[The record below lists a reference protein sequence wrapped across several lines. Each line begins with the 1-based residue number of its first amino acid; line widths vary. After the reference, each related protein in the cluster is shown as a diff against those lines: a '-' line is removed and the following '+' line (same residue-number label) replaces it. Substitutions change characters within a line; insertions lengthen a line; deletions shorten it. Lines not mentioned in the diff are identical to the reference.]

1 MSLSFSIARRL
12 YSTPDKTK
20 KVSNPAIKIAMAGI
34 AIGIAVMVISVAVVF
49 GFKHT
54 IKDKVVGFGSHI
66 TVGNFLSMHGFEQ
79 APVVMSD
86 SMQNVIKGIEG
97 VKSVSPYVVTQG
109 ILKTDDDFLGVQ
121 LKGLSDNYDTQFLQ
135 ENLVEGNLPSFLTN
149 NEKSTNRMTEE
160 SANRQIDKSTNQ
172 DAEESDDQKE
182 DSKKE
187 LLISKKQAD
196 KLQVKAGERIFA
208 YFIKGENVRA
218 RRFTIA
224 GIFQTNMA
232 AFDDFICFTDF
243 KTAQKLNEYKGDEAD
258 GAEVI
263 LKDFNKLDEVAER
276 FVKKINRTVDPNEE
290 TYSSATVLDM
300 YPGIFQW
307 LDVLDLNVW
316 IILGL
321 MVAVAGFTMISGLL
335 IIILERTNMIGL
347 LKALGMRNGGIRRTF
362 IWLAIFIVCK
372 GLLFGNTLAFALMY
386 LQKFTGIIKLD
397 PSVYFVSEVPL
408 EINIPVILL
417 INIATLFI
425 CSLILILPSMLVSH
439 ISLAKVMRYE

>member
-1 MSLSFSIARRL
+1 MPLSFDIARRL

-79 APVVMSD
+79 APVVMGD
-86 SMQNVIKGIEG
+86 SMLNVIKGIEG
-97 VKSVSPYVVTQG
+97 VESASPFALTQG
-109 ILKTDDDFLGVQ
+109 ILKTDEDFLGVQ
-121 LKGLSDNYDTQFLQ
+121 LKGLDKSYNTTFLKQ
-135 ENLVEGNLPSFLTN
+135 NIIEGKLPSFLAN
-149 NEKSTNRMTEE
+149 NEKT
-160 SANRQIDKSTNQ
+160 DKSTNQ
-172 DAEESDDQKE
+172 QIDKSDEETE
-182 DSKKE
+182 GSKKE

-196 KLQVKAGERIFA
+196 KLQVKVGDRIFA

-218 RRFTIA
+218 RRFTIT
-224 GIFQTNMA
+224 GIYQTNIS
-232 AFDDFICFTDF
+232 AFDDFISFTDL
-243 KTAQKLNEYKGDEAD
+243 KTTQKLNKYKADETD

-263 LKDFNKLDEVAER
+263 IKDFTKLDEVAER
-276 FVKKINRTVDPNEE
+276 FVMKINRTADRNEE
-290 TYSSATVLDM
+290 TYSSRTILDT

-335 IIILERTNMIGL
+335 IIILERTSMIGL
-347 LKALGMRNGGIRRTF
+347 LKALGMRNSAVRHTF
-362 IWLAIFIVCK
+362 IWLAMLIVCK
-372 GLLFGNTLAFALMY
+372 GLLIGNALAFFLMY

-397 PSVYFVSEVPL
+397 SSVYFVSEVPL
-408 EINIPVILL
+408 EINLPVILL
-417 INIATLFI
+417 INLATLFI
-425 CSLILILPSMLVSH
+425 CTLILILPSMLVSH

>member
-79 APVVMSD
+79 APVVMGD
-86 SMQNVIKGIEG
+86 SMLNVIKGIEG
-97 VKSVSPYVVTQG
+97 VESASPFALTQG
-109 ILKTDDDFLGVQ
+109 ILKTDEDFLGVQ
-121 LKGLSDNYDTQFLQ
+121 LKGLDKSYNTTFLKQ
-135 ENLVEGNLPSFLTN
+135 NIIEGKLPSFLAN
-149 NEKSTNRMTEE
+149 NEKT
-160 SANRQIDKSTNQ
+160 DKSTNQ
-172 DAEESDDQKE
+172 QIDKSDEETE
-182 DSKKE
+182 GSKKE

-196 KLQVKAGERIFA
+196 KLQVKVGDRIFA

-218 RRFTIA
+218 RRFTIT
-224 GIFQTNMA
+224 GIYQTNIS
-232 AFDDFICFTDF
+232 AFDDFICFTDL
-243 KTAQKLNEYKGDEAD
+243 KTTQKLNEYKADETD

-263 LKDFNKLDEVAER
+263 VKDFTKLDEVAER
-276 FVKKINRTVDPNEE
+276 FVMKINRTADRNEE
-290 TYSSATVLDM
+290 TYSSRTILDT

-335 IIILERTNMIGL
+335 IIILERTSMIGL
-347 LKALGMRNGGIRRTF
+347 LKALGMRNSAVRHTF
-362 IWLAIFIVCK
+362 IWLAMLIVCK
-372 GLLFGNTLAFALMY
+372 GLLIGNALAFFLMY

-397 PSVYFVSEVPL
+397 SSVYFVSEVPL
-408 EINIPVILL
+408 EINLPVIFL
-417 INIATLFI
+417 INLATLFI
-425 CSLILILPSMLVSH
+425 CTLILILPSMLVSH

>member
-79 APVVMSD
+79 APVVMGD
-86 SMQNVIKGIEG
+86 SMLNVIKGIEG
-97 VKSVSPYVVTQG
+97 VESASPFALTQG
-109 ILKTDDDFLGVQ
+109 ILKTDEDFLGVQ
-121 LKGLSDNYDTQFLQ
+121 LKGLDKSYNTTFLKQ
-135 ENLVEGNLPSFLTN
+135 NIIEGKLPSFLAN
-149 NEKSTNRMTEE
+149 NEKN
-160 SANRQIDKSTNQ
+160 DKSTNQ
-172 DAEESDDQKE
+172 QIDKSDEETE
-182 DSKKE
+182 GSKKE

-196 KLQVKAGERIFA
+196 KLQVKVGDRIFA

-218 RRFTIA
+218 RRFTIT
-224 GIFQTNMA
+224 GIYQTNIS
-232 AFDDFICFTDF
+232 AFDDFISFTDL
-243 KTAQKLNEYKGDEAD
+243 KTTQKLNEYKADETD

-263 LKDFNKLDEVAER
+263 IKDFTKLDEVAER
-276 FVKKINRTVDPNEE
+276 FVMKINRTADRNEE
-290 TYSSATVLDM
+290 TYSSRTILDT

-335 IIILERTNMIGL
+335 IIILERTSMIGL
-347 LKALGMRNGGIRRTF
+347 LKALGMRNSAVRHTF
-362 IWLAIFIVCK
+362 IWLAMLIVCK
-372 GLLFGNTLAFALMY
+372 GLLIGNALAFFLMY

-397 PSVYFVSEVPL
+397 SSVYFVSEVPL
-408 EINIPVILL
+408 EINLPVILL
-417 INIATLFI
+417 INLATLFI
-425 CSLILILPSMLVSH
+425 CTLILILPSMLVSH

>member
-20 KVSNPAIKIAMAGI
+20 KVSNPAIKIAMTGI

-79 APVVMSD
+79 APVVMGD
-86 SMQNVIKGIEG
+86 SMLNVIKGIEG
-97 VKSVSPYVVTQG
+97 VESVSPFALTQG

-121 LKGLSDNYDTQFLQ
+121 LKGLGENHNTNFLKQ
-135 ENLVEGNLPSFLTN
+135 SIIEGKMPKLSQK
-149 NEKSTNRMTEE
+149 EMT
-160 SANRQIDKSTNQ
+160 
-172 DAEESDDQKE
+172 E

-196 KLQVKAGERIFA
+196 KLQVKAGDRIFA
-208 YFIKGENVRA
+208 YFIKGEDVRA
-218 RRFTIA
+218 RRFTIT
-224 GIFQTNMA
+224 GIYQTNIS
-232 AFDDFICFTDF
+232 AFDETTCFTDL
-243 KTAQKLNEYKGDEAD
+243 KTTQKLNEYKADETD

-263 LKDFNKLDEVAER
+263 IKDFTKLDEVAER
-276 FVKKINRTVDPNEE
+276 FVMKINRTADRNEE
-290 TYSSATVLDM
+290 TYSSRTILDT

-335 IIILERTNMIGL
+335 IIILERTSMIGL
-347 LKALGMRNGGIRRTF
+347 LKALGMRNSAVRRTF
-362 IWLAIFIVCK
+362 IWLAMLIVCK
-372 GLLFGNTLAFALMY
+372 GLAIGNVIAFAIMY
-386 LQKFTGIIKLD
+386 LQKFTGIVKLD

-417 INIATLFI
+417 INLATLFI
-425 CSLILILPSMLVSH
+425 CTLILILPSMLVSH

>member
-79 APVVMSD
+79 APVVMGD
-86 SMQNVIKGIEG
+86 SMLNVIKGIEG
-97 VKSVSPYVVTQG
+97 VESASPFALTQG
-109 ILKTDDDFLGVQ
+109 ILKTDEDFLGVQ
-121 LKGLSDNYDTQFLQ
+121 LKGLDKSYNTTFLKQ
-135 ENLVEGNLPSFLTN
+135 NIIEGKLPSFLAN
-149 NEKSTNRMTEE
+149 NEKN
-160 SANRQIDKSTNQ
+160 DKSTNQ
-172 DAEESDDQKE
+172 QIDKSDEETE
-182 DSKKE
+182 GSKKE

-196 KLQVKAGERIFA
+196 KLQVKVGDRIFA

-218 RRFTIA
+218 RRFTIT
-224 GIFQTNMA
+224 GIYQTNIS
-232 AFDDFICFTDF
+232 AFDDFISFTDL
-243 KTAQKLNEYKGDEAD
+243 KTTQKINEYKADETD

-263 LKDFNKLDEVAER
+263 IKDFTKLDEVAER
-276 FVKKINRTVDPNEE
+276 FVMKINRTADRNEE
-290 TYSSATVLDM
+290 TYSSRTILDT

-335 IIILERTNMIGL
+335 IIILERTSMIGL
-347 LKALGMRNGGIRRTF
+347 LKALGMRNSAVRHTF
-362 IWLAIFIVCK
+362 IWLAMLIVCK
-372 GLLFGNTLAFALMY
+372 GLLIGNALAFFLMY

-397 PSVYFVSEVPL
+397 SSVYFVSEVPL
-408 EINIPVILL
+408 EINLPVILL
-417 INIATLFI
+417 INLATLFI
-425 CSLILILPSMLVSH
+425 CTLILILPSMLVSH

>member
-1 MSLSFSIARRL
+1 MSLSFDIARRL

-79 APVVMSD
+79 APVVMGD
-86 SMQNVIKGIEG
+86 SMLKVIQNIEG
-97 VKSVSPYVVTQG
+97 VESVSPYALTQG

-121 LKGLSDNYDTQFLQ
+121 LKGLDKSYNVNFLKQ
-135 ENLVEGNLPSFLTN
+135 NIVEGKLPSFLAN
-149 NEKSTNRMTEE
+149 NEKT
-160 SANRQIDKSTNQ
+160 DKSTNQ
-172 DAEESDDQKE
+172 QIDKSDEETE
-182 DSKKE
+182 GSKKE
-187 LLISKKQAD
+187 LLISKKHAD
-196 KLQVKAGERIFA
+196 KLQVKAGDRIFA

-218 RRFTIA
+218 RRFTIT
-224 GIFQTNMA
+224 GIYQTNIS
-232 AFDDFICFTDF
+232 AFDDFVCFTDL
-243 KTAQKLNEYKGDEAD
+243 KTTQKLNEYKADETD

-263 LKDFNKLDEVAER
+263 VKDFTKLEEVAER
-276 FVKKINRTVDPNEE
+276 FVMKINRTADRNEE
-290 TYSSATVLDM
+290 TYSSRTVLDT

-335 IIILERTNMIGL
+335 IIILERTSMIGL
-347 LKALGMRNGGIRRTF
+347 LKALGMRNSAVRHTF
-362 IWLAIFIVCK
+362 IWLAMLIVCK
-372 GLLFGNTLAFALMY
+372 GLLIGNVLAFALMY

-408 EINIPVILL
+408 EINLPVILL
-417 INIATLFI
+417 INLATLFI
-425 CSLILILPSMLVSH
+425 CTLILILPSMLVSH

>member
-79 APVVMSD
+79 APVVMGD
-86 SMQNVIKGIEG
+86 SMIKVIQNIEG
-97 VKSVSPYVVTQG
+97 VESVSPYAVTQG

-121 LKGLSDNYDTQFLQ
+121 LKGLDKSYNANFLKQ
-135 ENLVEGNLPSFLTN
+135 NIVDGKLPSFLAN
-149 NEKSTNRMTEE
+149 NEKTDRSTNRQTDKSKNRKTEE
-160 SANRQIDKSTNQ
+160 SDE
-172 DAEESDDQKE
+172 AEG
-182 DSKKE
+182 SKKE
-187 LLISKKQAD
+187 LLISRKQAD
-196 KLQVKAGERIFA
+196 KLQVKAGDRIFA

-218 RRFTIA
+218 RRFTIS
-224 GIFQTNMA
+224 GIYQTNIS
-232 AFDDFICFTDF
+232 AFDDFVCFTDL
-243 KTAQKLNEYKGDEAD
+243 KTTQKLNEYKADETD

-263 LKDFNKLDEVAER
+263 VKDFTKLDEVAER
-276 FVKKINRTVDPNEE
+276 FVMKINRTADRNEE
-290 TYSSATVLDM
+290 TYSSRTVLDT

-335 IIILERTNMIGL
+335 IIILERTSMIGL
-347 LKALGMRNGGIRRTF
+347 LKALGMRNSAVRHTF
-362 IWLAIFIVCK
+362 IWLAMLIVCK
-372 GLLFGNTLAFALMY
+372 GLLIGNALAFALMY

-408 EINIPVILL
+408 EINLPVILL
-417 INIATLFI
+417 INLATLFL
-425 CSLILILPSMLVSH
+425 CTLILILPSMLVSH

>member
-1 MSLSFSIARRL
+1 MSLSFDIARRL

-34 AIGIAVMVISVAVVF
+34 AIGIAVMVISMAVVF

-79 APVVMSD
+79 APVVMGD
-86 SMQNVIKGIEG
+86 SMLKVIQNIEG
-97 VKSVSPYVVTQG
+97 VESVSPYALTQG

-121 LKGLSDNYDTQFLQ
+121 LKGLDKSYNANFLKQ
-135 ENLVEGNLPSFLTN
+135 NIVEGNLPSFLAN
-149 NEKSTNRMTEE
+149 NEKT
-160 SANRQIDKSTNQ
+160 DKSTNQ
-172 DAEESDDQKE
+172 QIDKSDEETE
-182 DSKKE
+182 GSKKE

-196 KLQVKAGERIFA
+196 KLQVKAGDRIFA

-218 RRFTIA
+218 RRFTIT
-224 GIFQTNMA
+224 GIYQTNIS
-232 AFDDFICFTDF
+232 AFDDFVCFTDL
-243 KTAQKLNEYKGDEAD
+243 KTTQKLNEYKADETD

-263 LKDFNKLDEVAER
+263 VKDFTKLEEVAER
-276 FVKKINRTVDPNEE
+276 FVMKINRTADRNEE
-290 TYSSATVLDM
+290 TYSSRTVLDT

-335 IIILERTNMIGL
+335 IIILERTSMIGL
-347 LKALGMRNGGIRRTF
+347 LKALGMRNSAVRHTF
-362 IWLAIFIVCK
+362 IWLAMLIVCK
-372 GLLFGNTLAFALMY
+372 GLLIGNVLAFALMY

-408 EINIPVILL
+408 EINLPVILL
-417 INIATLFI
+417 INLATLFI
-425 CSLILILPSMLVSH
+425 CTLILILPSMLVSH

>member
-79 APVVMSD
+79 APVVMGD
-86 SMQNVIKGIEG
+86 SMLNVIKGIEG
-97 VKSVSPYVVTQG
+97 VETASPFALTQG
-109 ILKTDDDFLGVQ
+109 ILKTDEDFLGVQ
-121 LKGLSDNYDTQFLQ
+121 LKGLDKSYNTTFLKQ
-135 ENLVEGNLPSFLTN
+135 NIIEGKLPSFLAN
-149 NEKSTNRMTEE
+149 NEKT
-160 SANRQIDKSTNQ
+160 DKSTNQ
-172 DAEESDDQKE
+172 QIDKSDEETE
-182 DSKKE
+182 GSKKE

-196 KLQVKAGERIFA
+196 KLQVKVGDRIFA

-218 RRFTIA
+218 RRFTIT
-224 GIFQTNMA
+224 GIYQTNIS
-232 AFDDFICFTDF
+232 AFDDFICFTDL
-243 KTAQKLNEYKGDEAD
+243 KTTQKLNEYKADETD

-263 LKDFNKLDEVAER
+263 IKDFTKLDEVAER
-276 FVKKINRTVDPNEE
+276 FVMKINRTADRNEE
-290 TYSSATVLDM
+290 TYSSRTILDT

-335 IIILERTNMIGL
+335 IIILERTSMIGL
-347 LKALGMRNGGIRRTF
+347 LKALGMRNSAVRHTF
-362 IWLAIFIVCK
+362 IWLAMLIVCK
-372 GLLFGNTLAFALMY
+372 GLLIGNALAFFLMY

-397 PSVYFVSEVPL
+397 SSVYFVSEVPL
-408 EINIPVILL
+408 EINLPVILL
-417 INIATLFI
+417 INLATLFI
-425 CSLILILPSMLVSH
+425 CTLILILPSMLVSH

>member
-79 APVVMSD
+79 APVVMGD
-86 SMQNVIKGIEG
+86 SMLNVIKGIEG
-97 VKSVSPYVVTQG
+97 VESASPFALTQG
-109 ILKTDDDFLGVQ
+109 ILKTDEDFLGVQ
-121 LKGLSDNYDTQFLQ
+121 LKGLDKSYNTTFLKQ
-135 ENLVEGNLPSFLTN
+135 NIIEGKLPSFLAN
-149 NEKSTNRMTEE
+149 NEKT
-160 SANRQIDKSTNQ
+160 DKSTNQ
-172 DAEESDDQKE
+172 QIDKSDEETE
-182 DSKKE
+182 GSKKE

-196 KLQVKAGERIFA
+196 KLQVKVGDRIFA

-218 RRFTIA
+218 RRFTIT
-224 GIFQTNMA
+224 GIYQTNIS
-232 AFDDFICFTDF
+232 AFDDFISFTDL
-243 KTAQKLNEYKGDEAD
+243 KTTQKLNEYKADETD

-263 LKDFNKLDEVAER
+263 IKDFTKLDEVAER
-276 FVKKINRTVDPNEE
+276 FVMKINRTADRNEE
-290 TYSSATVLDM
+290 TYSSRTILDT

-335 IIILERTNMIGL
+335 IIILERTSMIGL
-347 LKALGMRNGGIRRTF
+347 LKALGMRNSAVRHTF
-362 IWLAIFIVCK
+362 IWLAMLIVCK
-372 GLLFGNTLAFALMY
+372 GLLIGNALAFFLMY

-397 PSVYFVSEVPL
+397 SSVYFVSEVPL
-408 EINIPVILL
+408 EINLPVIFL
-417 INIATLFI
+417 INLATLFI
-425 CSLILILPSMLVSH
+425 CTLILILPSMLVSH

>member
-1 MSLSFSIARRL
+1 MPLSFDIARRL

-79 APVVMSD
+79 APVVMGD
-86 SMQNVIKGIEG
+86 SMLNVIKGIEG
-97 VKSVSPYVVTQG
+97 VESASPFALTQG
-109 ILKTDDDFLGVQ
+109 ILKTDEDFLGVQ
-121 LKGLSDNYDTQFLQ
+121 LKGLDKSYNTTFLKQ
-135 ENLVEGNLPSFLTN
+135 NIIEGKLPSFLAN
-149 NEKSTNRMTEE
+149 NEKN
-160 SANRQIDKSTNQ
+160 DKSTNQ
-172 DAEESDDQKE
+172 QIDKSDEETE
-182 DSKKE
+182 GSKKE

-196 KLQVKAGERIFA
+196 KLQVKVGDRIFA

-218 RRFTIA
+218 RRFTIT
-224 GIFQTNMA
+224 GIYQTNIS
-232 AFDDFICFTDF
+232 AFDDFICFTDL
-243 KTAQKLNEYKGDEAD
+243 KTTQKLNEYKADETD

-263 LKDFNKLDEVAER
+263 IKDFTKLDEVAER
-276 FVKKINRTVDPNEE
+276 FVMKINRTADRNEE
-290 TYSSATVLDM
+290 TYSSRTILDT

-335 IIILERTNMIGL
+335 IIILERTSMIGL
-347 LKALGMRNGGIRRTF
+347 LKALGMRNSAVRHTF
-362 IWLAIFIVCK
+362 IWLAMLIVCK
-372 GLLFGNTLAFALMY
+372 GLLIGNALAFFLMY

-397 PSVYFVSEVPL
+397 SSVYFVSEVPL
-408 EINIPVILL
+408 EINLPVIFL
-417 INIATLFI
+417 INLATLFI
-425 CSLILILPSMLVSH
+425 CTLILILPSMLVSH

>member
-1 MSLSFSIARRL
+1 MPLSFSIARRL

-79 APVVMSD
+79 APVVMGD
-86 SMQNVIKGIEG
+86 SMLNVIKGIEG
-97 VKSVSPYVVTQG
+97 VESASPFALTQG
-109 ILKTDDDFLGVQ
+109 ILKTDEDFLGVQ
-121 LKGLSDNYDTQFLQ
+121 LKGLDKSYNTTFLKQ
-135 ENLVEGNLPSFLTN
+135 NIIEGKLPSFLAN
-149 NEKSTNRMTEE
+149 NEKT
-160 SANRQIDKSTNQ
+160 DKSTNQ
-172 DAEESDDQKE
+172 QIDKSDEETE
-182 DSKKE
+182 GSKKE

-196 KLQVKAGERIFA
+196 KLQVKVGDRIFA

-218 RRFTIA
+218 RRFTIT
-224 GIFQTNMA
+224 GIYQTNIS
-232 AFDDFICFTDF
+232 AFDDFISFTDL
-243 KTAQKLNEYKGDEAD
+243 KTTQKLNEYKADETD

-263 LKDFNKLDEVAER
+263 IKDFTKLDEVAER
-276 FVKKINRTVDPNEE
+276 FVMKINRTADRNEE
-290 TYSSATVLDM
+290 TYSSRTILDT

-335 IIILERTNMIGL
+335 IIILERTSMIGL
-347 LKALGMRNGGIRRTF
+347 LKALGMRNSAVRHTF
-362 IWLAIFIVCK
+362 IWLAMLIVCK
-372 GLLFGNTLAFALMY
+372 GLLIGNALAFFLMY

-397 PSVYFVSEVPL
+397 SSVYFVSEVPL
-408 EINIPVILL
+408 EINLPVILL
-417 INIATLFI
+417 INLATLFI
-425 CSLILILPSMLVSH
+425 CTLILILPSMLVSH

>member
-1 MSLSFSIARRL
+1 MPLSFDIARRL

-34 AIGIAVMVISVAVVF
+34 AIGIAVMVISMAVVF

-79 APVVMSD
+79 APVVMGD
-86 SMQNVIKGIEG
+86 SMLNVIKGIEG
-97 VKSVSPYVVTQG
+97 VESASPFALTQG
-109 ILKTDDDFLGVQ
+109 ILKTDEDFLGVQ
-121 LKGLSDNYDTQFLQ
+121 LKGLDKSYNTTFLKQ
-135 ENLVEGNLPSFLTN
+135 NIIEGKLPSFLAN
-149 NEKSTNRMTEE
+149 NEKT
-160 SANRQIDKSTNQ
+160 DKSTNQ
-172 DAEESDDQKE
+172 QIDKSDEETE
-182 DSKKE
+182 GSKKE

-196 KLQVKAGERIFA
+196 KLQVKVGDRIFA

-218 RRFTIA
+218 RRFTIT
-224 GIFQTNMA
+224 GIYQTNIS
-232 AFDDFICFTDF
+232 AFDDFICFTDL
-243 KTAQKLNEYKGDEAD
+243 KTTQKLNEYKADETD

-263 LKDFNKLDEVAER
+263 IKDFTKLDEVAER
-276 FVKKINRTVDPNEE
+276 FVMKINRTADRNEE
-290 TYSSATVLDM
+290 TYSSRTILDT

-335 IIILERTNMIGL
+335 IIILERTSMIGL
-347 LKALGMRNGGIRRTF
+347 LKALGMRNSAVRHTF
-362 IWLAIFIVCK
+362 IWLAMLIVCK
-372 GLLFGNTLAFALMY
+372 GLLIGNALAFFLMY

-397 PSVYFVSEVPL
+397 SSVYFVSEVPL
-408 EINIPVILL
+408 EINLPVILL
-417 INIATLFI
+417 INLATLFI
-425 CSLILILPSMLVSH
+425 CTLILILPSMLVSH

>member
-79 APVVMSD
+79 APVVMGD
-86 SMQNVIKGIEG
+86 SMLKVIQNIEG
-97 VKSVSPYVVTQG
+97 VESVSPYALTQG

-121 LKGLSDNYDTQFLQ
+121 LKGLDKSYNANFLKQ
-135 ENLVEGNLPSFLTN
+135 NIVEGKLPSFLAN
-149 NEKSTNRMTEE
+149 NEKN
-160 SANRQIDKSTNQ
+160 DKSTNQ
-172 DAEESDDQKE
+172 QIDKSDEETE
-182 DSKKE
+182 GSKKE

-196 KLQVKAGERIFA
+196 KLQVKAGDRIFA

-218 RRFTIA
+218 RRFTIT
-224 GIFQTNMA
+224 GIYQTNIS
-232 AFDDFICFTDF
+232 AFDDFVCFTDL
-243 KTAQKLNEYKGDEAD
+243 KTTQKLNEYKADETD

-263 LKDFNKLDEVAER
+263 VKDFTKLEEVAER
-276 FVKKINRTVDPNEE
+276 FVMKINRTADRNEE
-290 TYSSATVLDM
+290 TYSSRTVLDT

-335 IIILERTNMIGL
+335 IIILERTSMIGL
-347 LKALGMRNGGIRRTF
+347 LKALGMRNSAVRHTF
-362 IWLAIFIVCK
+362 IWLAMLIVCK
-372 GLLFGNTLAFALMY
+372 GLLIGNALAFFLMY

-397 PSVYFVSEVPL
+397 SSVYFVSEVPL
-408 EINIPVILL
+408 EINLPVIFL
-417 INIATLFI
+417 INLATLFI
-425 CSLILILPSMLVSH
+425 CTLILILPSMLVSH

>member
-79 APVVMSD
+79 APVVMGD
-86 SMQNVIKGIEG
+86 SMVSAINHIEG
-97 VKSVSPYVVTQG
+97 VKSVSPYVMTQG
-109 ILKTDDDFLGVQ
+109 ILKTDEDFLGVQ
-121 LKGLSDNYDTQFLQ
+121 LKGVSENYDTHFL
-135 ENLVEGNLPSFLTN
+135 EANLIEGKMPKFTSK
-149 NEKSTNRMTEE
+149 EPAE
-160 SANRQIDKSTNQ
+160 
-172 DAEESDDQKE
+172 DAPKE
-182 DSKKE
+182 ILLSK
-187 LLISKKQAD
+187 IQAD
-196 KLQVKAGERIFA
+196 KLKLKAGERVFA

-224 GIFQTNMA
+224 GIYQTNIA
-232 AFDDFICFTDF
+232 AFDETICLTDF
-243 KTAQKLNEYKGDEAD
+243 RTAQKLNEYKDDEAD

-263 LKDFNKLDEVAER
+263 IDDFTQLDEVADR
-276 FVKKINRTVDPNEE
+276 FVMKVNRTVDRNEE
-290 TYSSATVLDM
+290 TYTSETIYDM
-300 YPGIFQW
+300 YPGIFSW

-335 IIILERTNMIGL
+335 IIILERTSMIGL
-347 LKALGMRNGGIRRTF
+347 MKALGMRNGGIRRTF
-362 IWLAIFIVCK
+362 IWLAMFIVCK
-372 GLLFGNTLAFALMY
+372 GLLIGNVLAFALMY
-386 LQKFTGIIKLD
+386 LQKFTGVVKLD
-397 PSVYFVSEVPL
+397 PSVYLVSEVPL
-408 EINIPVILL
+408 EINLPVILL
-417 INIATLFI
+417 INLCTLLI

-439 ISLAKVMRYE
+439 ISPAKVMRYE

>member
-79 APVVMSD
+79 APVVMGD
-86 SMQNVIKGIEG
+86 SMLNVIKGIEG
-97 VKSVSPYVVTQG
+97 VESASPFALTQG
-109 ILKTDDDFLGVQ
+109 ILKTDEDFLGVQ
-121 LKGLSDNYDTQFLQ
+121 LKGLDKSYNTTFLKQ
-135 ENLVEGNLPSFLTN
+135 NIIEGKLPSFLAN
-149 NEKSTNRMTEE
+149 NEKT
-160 SANRQIDKSTNQ
+160 DKSTNQ
-172 DAEESDDQKE
+172 QIDKSDEETE
-182 DSKKE
+182 GSKKE

-196 KLQVKAGERIFA
+196 KLQVKVGDRIFA

-218 RRFTIA
+218 RRFTIT
-224 GIFQTNMA
+224 GIYQTNIS
-232 AFDDFICFTDF
+232 AFDDFISFTDL
-243 KTAQKLNEYKGDEAD
+243 KTTQKLNEYKADETD

-263 LKDFNKLDEVAER
+263 IKDFTKLDEVAER
-276 FVKKINRTVDPNEE
+276 FVMKINRTADRNEE
-290 TYSSATVLDM
+290 TYSSRTILDT

-335 IIILERTNMIGL
+335 IIILERTSMIGL
-347 LKALGMRNGGIRRTF
+347 LKALGMRNSAVRHTF
-362 IWLAIFIVCK
+362 IWLAMLIVCK
-372 GLLFGNTLAFALMY
+372 GLLIGNALAFFLMY

-397 PSVYFVSEVPL
+397 SSVYFVSEVPL
-408 EINIPVILL
+408 EINLPVILL
-417 INIATLFI
+417 INLATLFI
-425 CSLILILPSMLVSH
+425 CTLILILPSMLVSH

>member
-79 APVVMSD
+79 APVVMGD
-86 SMQNVIKGIEG
+86 SMLNVIKGIEG
-97 VKSVSPYVVTQG
+97 VESASPFALTQG
-109 ILKTDDDFLGVQ
+109 ILKTDEDFLGVQ
-121 LKGLSDNYDTQFLQ
+121 LKGLDKSYNANFLKQ
-135 ENLVEGNLPSFLTN
+135 NIVEGKLPSFLAN
-149 NEKSTNRMTEE
+149 NEKN
-160 SANRQIDKSTNQ
+160 DKSTNQ
-172 DAEESDDQKE
+172 QIDKSDEETE
-182 DSKKE
+182 GSKKE
-187 LLISKKQAD
+187 LLISRKQAD
-196 KLQVKAGERIFA
+196 KLQVKAGDRIFA

-218 RRFTIA
+218 RRFTIT
-224 GIFQTNMA
+224 GIYQTNIS
-232 AFDDFICFTDF
+232 AFDDFISFTDL
-243 KTAQKLNEYKGDEAD
+243 KTTQKLNEYKADETD

-263 LKDFNKLDEVAER
+263 VKDFTKLEEVAER
-276 FVKKINRTVDPNEE
+276 FVMKINRTADRNEE
-290 TYSSATVLDM
+290 TYSSRTVLDT

-335 IIILERTNMIGL
+335 IIILERTSMIGL
-347 LKALGMRNGGIRRTF
+347 LKALGMRNSAVRHTF
-362 IWLAIFIVCK
+362 IWLAMLIVCK
-372 GLLFGNTLAFALMY
+372 GLLIGNVLAFALMY

-408 EINIPVILL
+408 EINLPVILL
-417 INIATLFI
+417 INLATLFI
-425 CSLILILPSMLVSH
+425 CTLILILPSMLVSH

>member
-1 MSLSFSIARRL
+1 
-12 YSTPDKTK
+12 
-20 KVSNPAIKIAMAGI
+20 MAGI

-79 APVVMSD
+79 APVVMGD
-86 SMQNVIKGIEG
+86 SMLNAIKSIEG
-97 VKSVSPYVVTQG
+97 VESVSPFALTQG

-121 LKGLSDNYDTQFLQ
+121 LKGLDKSYDTNFLKQ
-135 ENLVEGNLPSFLTN
+135 SIVEGKLPSFLN
-149 NEKSTNRMTEE
+149 DSEKSGNREIE
-160 SANRQIDKSTNQ
+160 KSGNQ
-172 DAEESDDQKE
+172 KNGEAKNQGAEGSDEQSE
-182 DSKKE
+182 GSKKE

-196 KLQVKAGERIFA
+196 KLQVKAGDRIFA
-208 YFIKGENVRA
+208 YFIKGEDVRA
-218 RRFTIA
+218 RRFTIT
-224 GIFQTNMA
+224 GIYQTNIS
-232 AFDDFICFTDF
+232 AFDETICFTDL
-243 KTAQKLNEYKGDEAD
+243 KTTQKLNEYKADETD

-263 LKDFNKLDEVAER
+263 IKDFTKLDEVAER
-276 FVKKINRTVDPNEE
+276 FVMKVNRTADRNEE
-290 TYSSATVLDM
+290 TYSSRTILDT

-335 IIILERTNMIGL
+335 IIILERTSMIGL
-347 LKALGMRNGGIRRTF
+347 LKALGMRNSAVRHTF
-362 IWLAIFIVCK
+362 IWLAMLIVCK
-372 GLLFGNTLAFALMY
+372 GLVIGNALAFTIMY

-408 EINIPVILL
+408 EINLPVILL
-417 INIATLFI
+417 INLATLFI
-425 CSLILILPSMLVSH
+425 CTLILILPSMLVSH

>member
-12 YSTPDKTK
+12 YSTPDETK

-79 APVVMSD
+79 APVVMGD
-86 SMQNVIKGIEG
+86 SMLNVIKGIEG
-97 VKSVSPYVVTQG
+97 VESVSPFALTQG

-121 LKGLSDNYDTQFLQ
+121 LKGLGENHNTNFLKQ
-135 ENLVEGNLPSFLTN
+135 SIIEGKMPKLS
-149 NEKSTNRMTEE
+149 
-160 SANRQIDKSTNQ
+160 
-172 DAEESDDQKE
+172 QKEMEE

-196 KLQVKAGERIFA
+196 KLQVKAGDRIFA
-208 YFIKGENVRA
+208 YFIKGEDVRA
-218 RRFTIA
+218 RRFTIT
-224 GIFQTNMA
+224 GIYQTNIS
-232 AFDDFICFTDF
+232 AFDETTCFTDL
-243 KTAQKLNEYKGDEAD
+243 KTTQKLNEYKADETD

-263 LKDFNKLDEVAER
+263 IKDFTKLDEVAER
-276 FVKKINRTVDPNEE
+276 FVMKINRTADRNEE
-290 TYSSATVLDM
+290 TYSSRTILDT

-335 IIILERTNMIGL
+335 IIILERTSMIGL
-347 LKALGMRNGGIRRTF
+347 LKALGMRNSAVRHTF
-362 IWLAIFIVCK
+362 IWLAMLIVCK
-372 GLLFGNTLAFALMY
+372 GLAIGNVIAFAIMY
-386 LQKFTGIIKLD
+386 LQKFTGIVKLD

-417 INIATLFI
+417 INLATLFI
-425 CSLILILPSMLVSH
+425 CTLILILPSMLVSH

>member
-12 YSTPDKTK
+12 YSTPDETK

-79 APVVMSD
+79 APVVMGD
-86 SMQNVIKGIEG
+86 SMLNVIKGIEG
-97 VKSVSPYVVTQG
+97 VESVSPFALTQG

-121 LKGLSDNYDTQFLQ
+121 LKGLGENHNTNFLKQ
-135 ENLVEGNLPSFLTN
+135 SIIEGKMPKLSQK
-149 NEKSTNRMTEE
+149 EMT
-160 SANRQIDKSTNQ
+160 
-172 DAEESDDQKE
+172 E

-196 KLQVKAGERIFA
+196 KLQVKAGDRIFA
-208 YFIKGENVRA
+208 YFIKGEDVRA
-218 RRFTIA
+218 RRFTIT
-224 GIFQTNMA
+224 GIYQTNIS
-232 AFDDFICFTDF
+232 AFDETTCFTDL
-243 KTAQKLNEYKGDEAD
+243 KTTQKLNEYKADETD

-263 LKDFNKLDEVAER
+263 IKDFTKLDEVAER
-276 FVKKINRTVDPNEE
+276 FVMKINRTADRNEE
-290 TYSSATVLDM
+290 TYSSRTILDT

-335 IIILERTNMIGL
+335 IIILERTSMIGL
-347 LKALGMRNGGIRRTF
+347 LKALGMRNSAVRHTF
-362 IWLAIFIVCK
+362 IWLAMLIVCK
-372 GLLFGNTLAFALMY
+372 GLAIGNVIAFAIMY
-386 LQKFTGIIKLD
+386 LQKFTGIVKLD

-408 EINIPVILL
+408 EINLPVILL
-417 INIATLFI
+417 INLATLFI
-425 CSLILILPSMLVSH
+425 CTLILILPSMLVSH

>member
-12 YSTPDKTK
+12 YSTPDETK

-79 APVVMSD
+79 APVVMGD
-86 SMQNVIKGIEG
+86 SMLNVIKGIEG
-97 VKSVSPYVVTQG
+97 VESVSPFALTQG
-109 ILKTDDDFLGVQ
+109 ILKTDDDFLGVR
-121 LKGLSDNYDTQFLQ
+121 LKGLGENHNTNFLKQ
-135 ENLVEGNLPSFLTN
+135 SIIEGKMPKLSQK
-149 NEKSTNRMTEE
+149 EMT
-160 SANRQIDKSTNQ
+160 
-172 DAEESDDQKE
+172 E

-196 KLQVKAGERIFA
+196 KLQVKAGDRIFA
-208 YFIKGENVRA
+208 YFIKGEDVRA
-218 RRFTIA
+218 RRFTIT
-224 GIFQTNMA
+224 GIYQTNIS
-232 AFDDFICFTDF
+232 AFDETTCFTDL
-243 KTAQKLNEYKGDEAD
+243 KTTQKLNEYKADETD

-263 LKDFNKLDEVAER
+263 IKDFTKLDEVAER
-276 FVKKINRTVDPNEE
+276 FVMKINRTADRNEE
-290 TYSSATVLDM
+290 TYSSRTILDT

-335 IIILERTNMIGL
+335 IIILERTSMIGL
-347 LKALGMRNGGIRRTF
+347 LKALGMRNSAVRHTF
-362 IWLAIFIVCK
+362 IWLAMLIVCK
-372 GLLFGNTLAFALMY
+372 GLAIGNVIAFAIMY
-386 LQKFTGIIKLD
+386 LQKFTGIVKLD

-408 EINIPVILL
+408 EISIPVILL
-417 INIATLFI
+417 INLATLFI
-425 CSLILILPSMLVSH
+425 CTLILILPSMLVSH

>member
-12 YSTPDKTK
+12 YSTPDETK

-79 APVVMSD
+79 APVVMGD
-86 SMQNVIKGIEG
+86 SMLNVIKGIEG
-97 VKSVSPYVVTQG
+97 VESVSPFALTQG

-121 LKGLSDNYDTQFLQ
+121 LKGLGENHNTNFLKQ
-135 ENLVEGNLPSFLTN
+135 SIIEGKMPKLSQK
-149 NEKSTNRMTEE
+149 EMT
-160 SANRQIDKSTNQ
+160 
-172 DAEESDDQKE
+172 E

-196 KLQVKAGERIFA
+196 KLQVKAGDRIFA
-208 YFIKGENVRA
+208 YFIKGEDVRA
-218 RRFTIA
+218 RRFTIT
-224 GIFQTNMA
+224 GIYQTNIS
-232 AFDDFICFTDF
+232 AFDETTCFTDL
-243 KTAQKLNEYKGDEAD
+243 KTTQKLNEYKADETD

-263 LKDFNKLDEVAER
+263 IKDFTKLDEVAER
-276 FVKKINRTVDPNEE
+276 FVMKINRTADRNEE
-290 TYSSATVLDM
+290 TYSSRTILDT

-321 MVAVAGFTMISGLL
+321 MVAVAGFTTISGLL
-335 IIILERTNMIGL
+335 IIILERTSMIGL
-347 LKALGMRNGGIRRTF
+347 LKALGMRNSAVRHTF
-362 IWLAIFIVCK
+362 IWLAMLIVCK
-372 GLLFGNTLAFALMY
+372 GLAIGNVIAFAIMY
-386 LQKFTGIIKLD
+386 LQKFTGIVKLD

-408 EINIPVILL
+408 EISIPVILL
-417 INIATLFI
+417 INLATLFI
-425 CSLILILPSMLVSH
+425 CTLILILPSMLVSH

>member
-1 MSLSFSIARRL
+1 MSLSFDIARRL

-79 APVVMSD
+79 APVVMGD
-86 SMQNVIKGIEG
+86 SMLKVIQNIEG
-97 VKSVSPYVVTQG
+97 VESVSPYALTQG

-121 LKGLSDNYDTQFLQ
+121 LKGLDKSYNANFLKQ
-135 ENLVEGNLPSFLTN
+135 NIVEGKLPSFLAN
-149 NEKSTNRMTEE
+149 NEKN
-160 SANRQIDKSTNQ
+160 DKSTNQ
-172 DAEESDDQKE
+172 QIDKSDEETE
-182 DSKKE
+182 GSKKE

-196 KLQVKAGERIFA
+196 KLQVKAGDRIFA

-218 RRFTIA
+218 RRFTIT
-224 GIFQTNMA
+224 GIYQTNIS
-232 AFDDFICFTDF
+232 AFDDFVCFTDL
-243 KTAQKLNEYKGDEAD
+243 KTTQKLNEYKADETD

-263 LKDFNKLDEVAER
+263 VKDFTKLEEVAER
-276 FVKKINRTVDPNEE
+276 FVMKINRTADRNEE
-290 TYSSATVLDM
+290 TYSSRTVLDT

-335 IIILERTNMIGL
+335 IIILERTSMIGL
-347 LKALGMRNGGIRRTF
+347 LKALGMRNSAVRHTF
-362 IWLAIFIVCK
+362 IWLAMLIVCK
-372 GLLFGNTLAFALMY
+372 GLLIGNVLAFALMY

-408 EINIPVILL
+408 EINLPVILL
-417 INIATLFI
+417 INLATLFI
-425 CSLILILPSMLVSH
+425 CTLILILPSMLVSH

>member
-1 MSLSFSIARRL
+1 
-12 YSTPDKTK
+12 
-20 KVSNPAIKIAMAGI
+20 MAGI

-79 APVVMSD
+79 APVVMGD
-86 SMQNVIKGIEG
+86 SMIKVIQNIEG
-97 VKSVSPYVVTQG
+97 VESASPFALTQG
-109 ILKTDDDFLGVQ
+109 ILKTDEDFLGVQ
-121 LKGLSDNYDTQFLQ
+121 LKGLDKSYNTTFLKH
-135 ENLVEGNLPSFLTN
+135 NIIEGKLPSFLAN
-149 NEKSTNRMTEE
+149 NEKT
-160 SANRQIDKSTNQ
+160 DKSTNQ
-172 DAEESDDQKE
+172 QIDKSDEETE
-182 DSKKE
+182 GSKKE

-196 KLQVKAGERIFA
+196 KLQVKVGDRIFA

-218 RRFTIA
+218 RRFTIT
-224 GIFQTNMA
+224 GIYQTNIS
-232 AFDDFICFTDF
+232 AFDDFICFTDL
-243 KTAQKLNEYKGDEAD
+243 KTTQKLNEYKADETD

-263 LKDFNKLDEVAER
+263 IKDFTKLDEVAER
-276 FVKKINRTVDPNEE
+276 FVMKINRTADRNEE
-290 TYSSATVLDM
+290 TYSSRTILDT

-335 IIILERTNMIGL
+335 IIILERTSMIGL
-347 LKALGMRNGGIRRTF
+347 LKALGMRNSAVRHTF
-362 IWLAIFIVCK
+362 IWLAMLIVCK
-372 GLLFGNTLAFALMY
+372 GLLIGNALAFFLMY

-397 PSVYFVSEVPL
+397 SSVYFVSEVPL
-408 EINIPVILL
+408 EINLPVIFL
-417 INIATLFI
+417 INLATLFI
-425 CSLILILPSMLVSH
+425 CTLILILPSMLVSH

>member
-79 APVVMSD
+79 APVVMGD
-86 SMQNVIKGIEG
+86 SMLNVIKGIEG
-97 VKSVSPYVVTQG
+97 VESASPFALTQG
-109 ILKTDDDFLGVQ
+109 ILKTDEDFLGVQ
-121 LKGLSDNYDTQFLQ
+121 LKGLDKSYNTTFLKQ
-135 ENLVEGNLPSFLTN
+135 NIIEGKLPSFLAN
-149 NEKSTNRMTEE
+149 NEKN
-160 SANRQIDKSTNQ
+160 DKSTNQ
-172 DAEESDDQKE
+172 QIDKSDEETE
-182 DSKKE
+182 GSKKE

-196 KLQVKAGERIFA
+196 KLQVKVGDRIFA

-218 RRFTIA
+218 RRFTIT
-224 GIFQTNMA
+224 GIYQTNIS
-232 AFDDFICFTDF
+232 AFDDFISFTDL
-243 KTAQKLNEYKGDEAD
+243 KTTQKLNEYKADETD

-263 LKDFNKLDEVAER
+263 IKDFTKLDEVAER
-276 FVKKINRTVDPNEE
+276 FVMKINRTADRNEE
-290 TYSSATVLDM
+290 TYSSRTILDT

-335 IIILERTNMIGL
+335 IIILERTSMIGL
-347 LKALGMRNGGIRRTF
+347 LKALGMRNSAVRHTF
-362 IWLAIFIVCK
+362 IWLAMLIVCK
-372 GLLFGNTLAFALMY
+372 GLLIGNALAFFLMY

-397 PSVYFVSEVPL
+397 SSVYFVSEVPL
-408 EINIPVILL
+408 EISLPVIFL
-417 INIATLFI
+417 INLATLFI
-425 CSLILILPSMLVSH
+425 CTLILILPSMLVSH

>member
-1 MSLSFSIARRL
+1 MPLSFDIARRL

-79 APVVMSD
+79 APVVMGD
-86 SMQNVIKGIEG
+86 SMLNVIKGIEG
-97 VKSVSPYVVTQG
+97 VESASPFALTQG
-109 ILKTDDDFLGVQ
+109 ILKTDEDFLGVQ
-121 LKGLSDNYDTQFLQ
+121 LKGLDKSYNTTFLKQ
-135 ENLVEGNLPSFLTN
+135 NIIEGKLPSFLVN
-149 NEKSTNRMTEE
+149 NEKT
-160 SANRQIDKSTNQ
+160 DKSTNQ
-172 DAEESDDQKE
+172 QIDKSDEETE
-182 DSKKE
+182 GSKKE

-196 KLQVKAGERIFA
+196 KLQVKVGDRIFA

-218 RRFTIA
+218 RRFTIT
-224 GIFQTNMA
+224 GIYQTNIS
-232 AFDDFICFTDF
+232 AFDDFISFTDL
-243 KTAQKLNEYKGDEAD
+243 KTTQKLNEYKADETD

-263 LKDFNKLDEVAER
+263 IKDFTKLDEVAER
-276 FVKKINRTVDPNEE
+276 FVMKINRTADRNEE
-290 TYSSATVLDM
+290 TYSSRTILDT

-335 IIILERTNMIGL
+335 IIILERTSMIGL
-347 LKALGMRNGGIRRTF
+347 LKALGMRNSAVRHTF
-362 IWLAIFIVCK
+362 IWLAMLIVCK
-372 GLLFGNTLAFALMY
+372 GLLIGNALAFFLMY

-397 PSVYFVSEVPL
+397 SSVYFVSEVPL
-408 EINIPVILL
+408 EINLPVILL
-417 INIATLFI
+417 INLATLFI
-425 CSLILILPSMLVSH
+425 CTLILILPSMLVSH

>member
-79 APVVMSD
+79 APVVMGD
-86 SMQNVIKGIEG
+86 SMLNVIKGIEG
-97 VKSVSPYVVTQG
+97 VESASPFALTQG
-109 ILKTDDDFLGVQ
+109 ILKTDEDFLGVQ
-121 LKGLSDNYDTQFLQ
+121 LKGLDKSYNTTFLKQ
-135 ENLVEGNLPSFLTN
+135 NIIEGKLPSFLAN
-149 NEKSTNRMTEE
+149 NEKT
-160 SANRQIDKSTNQ
+160 DKSTNQ
-172 DAEESDDQKE
+172 QIDKSDEETE
-182 DSKKE
+182 GSKKE

-196 KLQVKAGERIFA
+196 KLQVKVGDRIFA

-218 RRFTIA
+218 RRFTIT
-224 GIFQTNMA
+224 GIYQTNIS
-232 AFDDFICFTDF
+232 AFDDFICFTDL
-243 KTAQKLNEYKGDEAD
+243 KTTQKLNEYKADETD

-263 LKDFNKLDEVAER
+263 IKDFTKLDEVAER
-276 FVKKINRTVDPNEE
+276 FVMKINRTADRNEE
-290 TYSSATVLDM
+290 TYSSRTILDT

-335 IIILERTNMIGL
+335 IIILERTSMIGL
-347 LKALGMRNGGIRRTF
+347 LKALGMRNSAVRHTF
-362 IWLAIFIVCK
+362 IWLAMLIVCK
-372 GLLFGNTLAFALMY
+372 GLLIGNALAFFLMY

-397 PSVYFVSEVPL
+397 SSVYFVSEVPL
-408 EINIPVILL
+408 EISLPVIFL
-417 INIATLFI
+417 INLATLFI
-425 CSLILILPSMLVSH
+425 CTLILILPSMLVSH